1 MIESKLLELAKQI
14 KASLCTKWNRA
25 KGTNKS
31 SKVPFFMA
39 GTSGFVGGIA
49 KLFPPLANPTAGKA
63 AKLLL
68 LRIMN

>member
-1 MIESKLLELAKQI
+1 VKQI
-14 KASLCTKWNRA
+14 KASLRTKWKSA

-31 SKVPFFMA
+31 SKVTFFMA
-39 GTSGFVGGIA
+39 GTPGFVGGIA
-49 KLFPPLANPTAGKA
+49 KPFPPLANPTAEKA